1 MHPSIPSVAVLSSSL
16 LLFVSTPRGHAFAPP
31 RLILKS
37 SSSTETRLRAR
48 VEKVPYYEVLLKEID
63 NDATNAAASDVVAE
77 PIVEAAS
84 TVVTPSTPVG
94 SDVADSAID
103 AITKAATV
111 AQDAADAASAAAS
124 AFAVKSVTATK
135 SAAVA
140 ASAAAGAS
148 ASFQLQQFKP
158 IVSDGV
164 FPKFDADGSARQR
177 EILWADFLEGTKGI
191 RERFDIP
198 TLPKMNVD
206 LPTLGSSSSLASGFA
221 TLVAT
226 LHLKEY
232 GGWYAAGVMAILA
245 SLQRSAG
252 KKEAMSAYESEL
264 ARAREKAMEA
274 AKAAG
279 AAADGAKTAKM
290 LAMQMEK
297 DMAKDGS
304 KALLESSR
312 SKMTQIEKVSY
323 CITY

>member
-1 MHPSIPSVAVLSSSL
+1 
-16 LLFVSTPRGHAFAPP
+16 
-31 RLILKS
+31 
-37 SSSTETRLRAR
+37 
-48 VEKVPYYEVLLKEID
+48 
-63 NDATNAAASDVVAE
+63 
-77 PIVEAAS
+77 
-84 TVVTPSTPVG
+84 
-94 SDVADSAID
+94 
-103 AITKAATV
+103 
-111 AQDAADAASAAAS
+111 
-124 AFAVKSVTATK
+124 
-135 SAAVA
+135 
-140 ASAAAGAS
+140 
-148 ASFQLQQFKP
+148 
-158 IVSDGV
+158 
-164 FPKFDADGSARQR
+164 
-177 EILWADFLEGTKGI
+177 
-191 RERFDIP
+191 
-198 TLPKMNVD
+198 MNVD

>member
-1 MHPSIPSVAVLSSSL
+1 M
-16 LLFVSTPRGHAFAPP
+16 
-31 RLILKS
+31 
-37 SSSTETRLRAR
+37 
-48 VEKVPYYEVLLKEID
+48 
-63 NDATNAAASDVVAE
+63 
-77 PIVEAAS
+77 
-84 TVVTPSTPVG
+84 
-94 SDVADSAID
+94 ADSAID
-103 AITKAATV
+103 AITRAANA
-111 AQDAADAASAAAS
+111 AQDAAS
-124 AFAVKSVTATK
+124 AFAVKSVTTTK

-140 ASAAAGAS
+140 ASTAAGAG
-148 ASFQLQQFKP
+148 ASFQFQQFKP
-158 IVSDGV
+158 IVSGGV
-164 FPKFDADGSARQR
+164 FTKFDADASARQR
-177 EILWADFLEGTKGI
+177 EILWADFLEGTRGI

-198 TLPKMNVD
+198 TLPKLNVD
-206 LPTLGSSSSLASGFA
+206 LPTVGSSSSLASVFA

-297 DMAKDGS
+297 EMAKDGS

-312 SKMTQIEKVSY
+312 SKMTQIEKVSC
-323 CITY
+323 CINY

>member
-16 LLFVSTPRGHAFAPP
+16 LLFVSNPNGHAFAPP
-31 RLILKS
+31 RVISKS
-37 SSSTETRLRAR
+37 SSSSRLRAR

-63 NDATNAAASDVVAE
+63 NDATNAAASDVVAI
-77 PIVEAAS
+77 PITDAA
-84 TVVTPSTPVG
+84 PSTPIG
-94 SDVADSAID
+94 ADVADSAID
-103 AITKAATV
+103 AITRAANA
-111 AQDAADAASAAAS
+111 AQDAAS
-124 AFAVKSVTATK
+124 AFAVKSATATK

-140 ASAAAGAS
+140 ASTAAGAS
-148 ASFQLQQFKP
+148 ASLQLQQFKP
-158 IVSDGV
+158 IVSGGV
-164 FPKFDADGSARQR
+164 FTKFDADASARQR
-177 EILWADFLEGTKGI
+177 EILWADFLEGTRGI

-198 TLPKMNVD
+198 TLPKLNVD
-206 LPTLGSSSSLASGFA
+206 LPTVGSSSSLASVFA

-274 AKAAG
+274 ATAAG

-290 LAMQMEK
+290 IVMQMEK

-312 SKMTQIEKVSY
+312 SKMTQIEKVSC
-323 CITY
+323 CINY

>member
-16 LLFVSTPRGHAFAPP
+16 LLLLLFNPNGHAFAPP
-31 RLILKS
+31 RVISKS
-37 SSSTETRLRAR
+37 SSSSRLQAR

-63 NDATNAAASDVVAE
+63 NDATNAAASDVVAT
-77 PIVEAAS
+77 PITDAAS
-84 TVVTPSTPVG
+84 TVVAPSTPIG
-94 SDVADSAID
+94 ADVADSAID
-103 AITKAATV
+103 AITRAANA
-111 AQDAADAASAAAS
+111 AQDAAS
-124 AFAVKSVTATK
+124 AFAVKSVTTTK

-140 ASAAAGAS
+140 ASTAAGAG
-148 ASFQLQQFKP
+148 ASFQFQQFKP
-158 IVSDGV
+158 IVSGGV
-164 FPKFDADGSARQR
+164 FTKFDADASARQR
-177 EILWADFLEGTKGI
+177 EILWADFLEGTRGI

-198 TLPKMNVD
+198 TLPKLNVD
-206 LPTLGSSSSLASGFA
+206 LPTVGSSSSLASVFA

-274 AKAAG
+274 ATAAG

-297 DMAKDGS
+297 EMAKDGS

-312 SKMTQIEKVSY
+312 SKMTQIEKVSC
-323 CITY
+323 CINY

>member
-16 LLFVSTPRGHAFAPP
+16 LLFVSNPNGHAFAPP
-31 RLILKS
+31 RVISKS
-37 SSSTETRLRAR
+37 SSSSSRLRAR

-63 NDATNAAASDVVAE
+63 NDATNAAASDVVAT
-77 PIVEAAS
+77 PITDAAS
-84 TVVTPSTPVG
+84 TTPIG
-94 SDVADSAID
+94 ADVADSAID
-103 AITKAATV
+103 AITRAANA
-111 AQDAADAASAAAS
+111 AQDAAS
-124 AFAVKSVTATK
+124 AFAVKSVTTTK

-140 ASAAAGAS
+140 ASTAAGAG
-148 ASFQLQQFKP
+148 ASFQFQQFKP
-158 IVSDGV
+158 IVT
-164 FPKFDADGSARQR
+164 KFDADASARQR
-177 EILWADFLEGTKGI
+177 EILWADFLEGTRGI

-198 TLPKMNVD
+198 TLPKLNVD
-206 LPTLGSSSSLASGFA
+206 LPTVGSSSSLASVFA

-274 AKAAG
+274 ATAAG
-279 AAADGAKTAKM
+279 AAADGAKMAKM

-312 SKMTQIEKVSY
+312 SKMTQIEKVSC
-323 CITY
+323 CINY

>member
-1 MHPSIPSVAVLSSSL
+1 MFNPN
-16 LLFVSTPRGHAFAPP
+16 GHAFAPP
-31 RLILKS
+31 RVISKS
-37 SSSTETRLRAR
+37 SSSSRLRAR

-63 NDATNAAASDVVAE
+63 NDATNAAASDVVAT
-77 PIVEAAS
+77 PITDAAS
-84 TVVTPSTPVG
+84 TTPIG
-94 SDVADSAID
+94 ADVADSAID
-103 AITKAATV
+103 AITRAANA
-111 AQDAADAASAAAS
+111 AQDAAS
-124 AFAVKSVTATK
+124 AFAVKSVTTTK

-140 ASAAAGAS
+140 ASTAAGAG
-148 ASFQLQQFKP
+148 ASFQFQQFKP
-158 IVSDGV
+158 IVSGGV
-164 FPKFDADGSARQR
+164 FAKFDADASARQR
-177 EILWADFLEGTKGI
+177 EILWADFLEGTRGI

-198 TLPKMNVD
+198 TLPKLNVD
-206 LPTLGSSSSLASGFA
+206 LPTVGSSSSLASVFA

-274 AKAAG
+274 ATAAR

-297 DMAKDGS
+297 EMAKDGS

-312 SKMTQIEKVSY
+312 SKMTQIEKVSC
-323 CITY
+323 CINY